1 VAAPVLSRIKCRCDR
16 LECCWDGLKSIAA
29 KDDSARFCRHLECVK
44 FLLGEDADPFL
55 VDRAH
60 LRTALH
66 CAAAYGHAPVLRAL
80 LADELLVRLT
90 SSHLEALAPGTY
102 VAALMV

>member
-1 VAAPVLSRIKCRCDR
+1 MCIASFA
-16 LECCWDGLKSIAA
+16 SI
-29 KDDSARFCRHLECVK
+29 CRHLECVK
-44 FLLGEDADPFL
+44 FLLSEDADPFL

-80 LADELLVRLT
+80 LADDLVVSCWMSKPIRQLV
-90 SSHLEALAPGTY
+90 LKLQY
-102 VAALMV
+102 MYQK

>member
-1 VAAPVLSRIKCRCDR
+1 MSGGMLHIQKQQSPNH
-16 LECCWDGLKSIAA
+16 
-29 KDDSARFCRHLECVK
+29 RHLECVRY
-44 FLLGEDADPFL
+44 LLGEDADPFL

-80 LADELLVRLT
+80 LADDLVVCLT
-90 SSHLEALAPGTY
+90 PAYSAEPPG
-102 VAALMV
+102 AGLPDIDGPR

>member
-1 VAAPVLSRIKCRCDR
+1 MKYLLS
-16 LECCWDGLKSIAA
+16 E
-29 KDDSARFCRHLECVK
+29 DS
-44 FLLGEDADPFL
+44 DPFL

-80 LADELLVRLT
+80 LADDLLVCWDMLIVYRWKEDILLVRNSAVRSL
-90 SSHLEALAPGTY
+90 
-102 VAALMV
+102 VV